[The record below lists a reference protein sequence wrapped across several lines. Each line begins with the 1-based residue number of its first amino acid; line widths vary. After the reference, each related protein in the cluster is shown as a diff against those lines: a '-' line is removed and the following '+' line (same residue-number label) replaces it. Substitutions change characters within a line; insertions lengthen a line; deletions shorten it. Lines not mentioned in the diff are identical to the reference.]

1 MELKSQLNFIE
12 TLLTLTE
19 NSCSNVTKAS
29 KGEEN
34 YFLEGFL
41 DPPQLHALINALHVS
56 LPFVKFEILD
66 NECRHRGAFE
76 AASNEFTTVVCPRL
90 WALCAEEFQI
100 ESYNKTTFF
109 PYSPRQ
115 WLKQILDALT
125 GKDDSQ
131 KLCVTRRSAGLP
143 HLIASLLENAP
154 INELNDEQGL
164 FHQTMR
170 QLLACSERQ
179 NSELE

>member
-1 MELKSQLNFIE
+1 
-12 TLLTLTE
+12 
-19 NSCSNVTKAS
+19 VS
-29 KGEEN
+29 KN
-34 YFLEGFL
+34 KFLYIF
-41 DPPQLHALINALHVS
+41 S
-56 LPFVKFEILD
+56 F
-66 NECRHRGAFE
+66 
-76 AASNEFTTVVCPRL
+76 
-90 WALCAEEFQI
+90 
-100 ESYNKTTFF
+100 FF
-109 PYSPRQ
+109 PF
-115 WLKQILDALT
+115 K
-125 GKDDSQ
+125 DSQ

>member
-66 NECRHRGAFE
+66 NGLIIKIYLILIQF
-76 AASNEFTTVVCPRL
+76 
-90 WALCAEEFQI
+90 
-100 ESYNKTTFF
+100 Y
-109 PYSPRQ
+109 
-115 WLKQILDALT
+115 LKIYYL
-125 GKDDSQ
+125 
-131 KLCVTRRSAGLP
+131 
-143 HLIASLLENAP
+143 
-154 INELNDEQGL
+154 
-164 FHQTMR
+164 
-170 QLLACSERQ
+170 
-179 NSELE
+179 